1 MGLIKFGQHSQA
13 SNSSILQSLKNIT
26 QQMSFRVITYIT
38 ELTILLRILKK
49 ERIIEV
55 TLKMWEQEFWNREH
69 TWVENVLVQ
78 IRRKHSSWA
87 EHVLVG
93 TQIYCT
99 NTVMEGL
106 ERLELK

>member
-55 TLKMWEQEFWNREH
+55 TLKMWEQ
-69 TWVENVLVQ
+69 
-78 IRRKHSSWA
+78 
-87 EHVLVG
+87 
-93 TQIYCT
+93 
-99 NTVMEGL
+99 
-106 ERLELK
+106 